1 MSPSQLRHPVVA
13 LRRRRIMP
21 SWVTRMDDRAAHR
34 INRRRTHPVFDREV
48 ARLSRSADR
57 GRLWMAVGIALVLLG
72 QRRAAIRGLASLS
85 LASIIAN
92 LVGKK
97 LFGGSRP
104 LLTNVPLSRQLK
116 RSPISPS
123 FPSGHSASAAAFSA
137 GVAFDSP
144 VAGAAIAPL
153 ASVIGYSRLHTG
165 AHWLSDVIGGF
176 AIGAAVAVFGAV
188 VLPVRDRARLRSKAR
203 PRGSSASTQ
212 TVIEL
217 VARPE
222 GEGVLILLNP
232 LSGRDVRRPDPV
244 SELKRRLPKATIHRL
259 RPGETM
265 AGAIRRAGPEVVGMY
280 GGDGSIAA
288 AAGFARQRGIPLLAL
303 PGGTFNHFTA
313 TAGLVT
319 VSDAIDALQLGQ
331 GRRVDVAELRFQR
344 SKPITVLNTA
354 SVGIY
359 PTFVA
364 EREKREKRLGKPLAA
379 LIASLS
385 VLPSAEPIDVTV
397 NGERK
402 RVWSIFVGV
411 NRYFP
416 ATAGP
421 LRRRRLDDGV
431 LDVRILHADRGKAKT
446 RGVLALNRREPRV
459 VESFTADALSVSVHA
474 RNDNDPGFAH
484 DGEAS
489 VRMPG
494 GRQGDGSFESRLRI
508 VPGGLDIY
516 AP

>member
-1 MSPSQLRHPVVA
+1 
-13 LRRRRIMP
+13 
-21 SWVTRMDDRAAHR
+21 
-34 INRRRTHPVFDREV
+34 
-48 ARLSRSADR
+48 
-57 GRLWMAVGIALVLLG
+57 MAVGIALVLLG
-72 QRRAAIRGLASLS
+72 QRRAAIRGLMSLS
-85 LASIIAN
+85 AASIVAN
-92 LVGKK
+92 LVGKN

-116 RSPISPS
+116 RSPTSPS

-153 ASVIGYSRLHTG
+153 AGAIGYSRLHTG

-176 AIGAAVAVFGAV
+176 AIGAAVAVLGAV
-188 VLPVRDRARLRSKAR
+188 LLPVRARARRRSKLRQRPKVR
-203 PRGSSASTQ
+203 PRGISASPH

-217 VARPE
+217 RARPE

-232 LSGRDVRRPDPV
+232 LSGSQRPDPV

-259 RPGETM
+259 HPGETM
-265 AGAIRRAGPEVVGMY
+265 AGVIRRTKPEVIGMY

-313 TAGLVT
+313 AAGLVT
-319 VSDAIDALQLGQ
+319 VSDAIDALQLGR
-331 GRRVDVAELRFQR
+331 GRRVDVAELSFQK

-359 PTFVA
+359 PNFVA
-364 EREKREKRLGKPLAA
+364 EREKRERRIGKPLAA
-379 LIASLS
+379 LIASLI

-446 RGVLALNRREPRV
+446 RGVLALNRREPSV
-459 VESFTADALSVSVHA
+459 VESFAADALSVGVHA
-474 RNDNDPGFAH
+474 RIGNDPGFAH

-489 VRMPG
+489 LRTPG
-494 GRQGDGSFESRLRI
+494 RRGDGSYESRLRI
-508 VPGGLDIY
+508 VRGGLDIY